1 MPIITPPQLT
11 APDADDPLGFG
22 LKSLPEPLQ
31 MLWLIRARNP
41 YFEAAVEKAR
51 PTFDIPTAGF
61 TNAEDYRNWIV
72 SKSARH
78 GHVDLSE
85 ALTRHHFRNVSWPI
99 HDSYL
104 PGPCCSDDPLFV
116 FAESLTVRFRI
127 DSVDKEPGFENIRGA
142 VVEYMLLNRWREER
156 STRDSQLHRGAITG
170 RYHIV
175 LGETAEV
182 TKLGPRHRT
191 ITRPS
196 ESLYAGK
203 GAGAKLPLWYE
214 WWKLREEDMTVDLI
228 AGIPVEESTG
238 EHFYDERSVHD
249 GIKRVEYLMTPT
261 EILSPS

>member
-22 LKSLPEPLQ
+22 LKSLPGPLQ
-31 MLWLIRARNP
+31 MLWLIRAGNP

-51 PTFDIPTAGF
+51 PTFEIPTGGF
-61 TNAEDYRNWIV
+61 TNADDYRSWIV
-72 SKSARH
+72 SKYARH
-78 GHVDLSE
+78 GHVNLSE
-85 ALTRHHFRNVSWPI
+85 ALTRHHFRNVSWPV

-104 PGPCCSDDPLFV
+104 PGPCCSDDPLFL
-116 FAESLTVRFRI
+116 FAESLTVRFGI
-127 DSVDKEPGFENIRGA
+127 DSVDEEPGFENIRGA

-156 STRDSQLHRGAITG
+156 STKDSRIHRGAITG

-175 LGETAEV
+175 QGETAEV
-182 TKLGPRHRT
+182 TKLGPQRRKRIRH
-191 ITRPS
+191 S

-203 GAGAKLPLWYE
+203 GAGAKLPLWYQ
-214 WWKLREEDMTVDLI
+214 WWKLRDEGMTVDLI

-238 EHFYDERSVHD
+238 EHFYEERSVHD
-249 GIKRVEYLMTPT
+249 GIERVEYLMTPT